1 VQKNLAQVKHKRKT
15 TFGKV
20 KVMSLNN
27 ILKQIQDE
35 LAKKDAARQD
45 VQAAMRKCTRLS
57 KTAIFHMHKQRLEDA
72 EAVLEEAKEMFGTLT
87 SLTASYPD
95 LLYMGIV
102 EAALEEYT
110 EAKIFLA
117 LIKEGR
123 FLNSNEISVPMPAY
137 ILGLAD
143 VIGELRRQTL
153 DYLRRNEVGK
163 AEKNLELMETIYV
176 ELINL
181 DEANILVQGLRRKCD
196 VARHVLEATR
206 GDVTIEV
213 RRTHLEDS
221 IKNLRKRLEEKHK
234 G

>member
-72 EAVLEEAKEMFGTLT
+72 EAVLEEAKELFGTLT

-176 ELINL
+176 ELVNL